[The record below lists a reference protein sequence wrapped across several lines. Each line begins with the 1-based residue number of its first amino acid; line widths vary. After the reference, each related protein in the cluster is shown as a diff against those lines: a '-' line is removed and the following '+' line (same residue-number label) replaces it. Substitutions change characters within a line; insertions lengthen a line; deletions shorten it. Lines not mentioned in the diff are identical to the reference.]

1 MHRAEIL
8 DAAERVFVRDG
19 YQGATIERI
28 AQEAQ
33 FGVGTLYNFF
43 EGKQQLFE
51 EVVTKRADDAL
62 AALEASV
69 LSEPDPLKAFE
80 ALVELRLTFPH
91 QHRDFSGV
99 FYDVVPSARANLSG
113 SLPGRCQELY
123 DRYLSALVGIIRKG
137 GADGVF
143 RNEDPLYLALG
154 LEGALHGI
162 CFYWIQEDPA
172 EPLAERVAKAK
183 RVLAGMMLTPQDH
196 RAKERAP

>member
-1 MHRAEIL
+1 MGDEGLSRKERERRMHRAQIL

-51 EVVTKRADDAL
+51 EVVTKLADDAL

-80 ALVELRLTFPH
+80 ALVKQCAST
-91 QHRDFSGV
+91 D
-99 FYDVVPSARANLSG
+99 
-113 SLPGRCQELY
+113 
-123 DRYLSALVGIIRKG
+123 
-137 GADGVF
+137 
-143 RNEDPLYLALG
+143 
-154 LEGALHGI
+154 
-162 CFYWIQEDPA
+162 
-172 EPLAERVAKAK
+172 
-183 RVLAGMMLTPQDH
+183 
-196 RAKERAP
+196 